1 MLKVPNPATSQRIR
15 RTLLAP
21 LGIAAGVA
29 VSAILG
35 GPAVAGDN
43 PPPGLLAKIQ
53 IATTYATPNRTIIPS
68 RAQRKPFLPRA
79 AFRTFR

>member
-53 IATTYATPNRTIIPS
+53 IATYAPANRIAISS
-68 RAQRKPFLPRA
+68 RAQRKPFLNRST
-79 AFRTFR
+79 FRTFR